1 MSRRISGQS
10 SADSLAFSSS
20 TTYLGT
26 NAVDDENNYTSAI
39 TKDSPS
45 HTICYSI
52 GCDKPATKIV
62 KVPLN
67 AKLCC
72 IVHVCDNCLQKYQA
86 NDDTCSDN
94 DNCHHR

>member
-1 MSRRISGQS
+1 MSRRISQQS
-10 SADSLAFSSS
+10 SPDSLAFSSS
-20 TTYLGT
+20 TTYMGT
-26 NAVDDENNYTSAI
+26 DIVGDKNNYTSAI

-52 GCDKPATKIV
+52 GCDKLATKIV

-72 IVHVCDNCLQKYQA
+72 RGL
-86 NDDTCSDN
+86 
-94 DNCHHR
+94 